1 MDEKLPHSE
10 TAAEKEIA
18 VLTTT
23 NEPHQAKEL
32 VRKKYQDNLEARK
45 SNRDRI
51 IYAGDDL
58 TDLDP
63 SSLS

>member
-1 MDEKLPHSE
+1 MDEKLLLSE
-10 TAAEKEIA
+10 AATEKEIT

-45 SNRDRI
+45 SNPDRI